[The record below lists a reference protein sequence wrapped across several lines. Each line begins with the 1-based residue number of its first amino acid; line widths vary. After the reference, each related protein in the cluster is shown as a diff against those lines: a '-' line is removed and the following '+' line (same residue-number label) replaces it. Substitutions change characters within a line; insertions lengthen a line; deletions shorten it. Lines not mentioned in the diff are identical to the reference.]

1 MKSVDICACT
11 LLFSENLIIFLL
23 RYLVFV
29 FFNVV
34 IFEKTIDHVCLYL

>member
-23 RYLVFV
+23 RYLVF
-29 FFNVV
+29 FFYVV